1 MKKNPNNRDQKIHQ
15 VWFPGSMV
23 YRRWYKA
30 YLRAFRCCTVL
41 MMDMIAQLTLGL
53 EFDPALVEDGIKVNH
68 KTPWTIPQAALF
80 TYWVDRPQCC
90 GGMDS

>member
-1 MKKNPNNRDQKIHQ
+1 MLHC
-15 VWFPGSMV
+15 F
-23 YRRWYKA
+23 
-30 YLRAFRCCTVL
+30 

-68 KTPWTIPQAALF
+68 KTPFDNTPSSIVYII
-80 TYWVDRPQCC
+80 TVDRPQCC